1 MLKRLFKEPM
11 VYFCIIGALVY
22 YFYVPDITDKD
33 LTDSVV
39 HLPGRF
45 VDDQKDKFN
54 QQYQRQPS
62 EEELQSI
69 IDQEVNAEI
78 LFREAWRLQL
88 YVGDAVVKKRMIQK
102 MQFLLEEGSA
112 TKNVSEEELE
122 AYFLTHQEAFPSIQ
136 KVDLYHVLFNQSVD
150 AERHLQQLMKN
161 DGSIEGV
168 ASSAKGSVAF
178 PLGNV
183 FTQISEKELAQFFGQ
198 DFSENLGLAKLD
210 QTKLDQWQG
219 PVKSRYGFHVVK
231 VSNLSKAKEIS
242 FSDVR
247 ESIRKRLIETNRTES
262 RRDAVEAIKLR
273 YQVKVTD

>member
-11 VYFCIIGALVY
+11 VYFCIVGALVY
-22 YFYVPDITDKD
+22 YFYTPDITDKD

-39 HLPGRF
+39 QLPGHF
-45 VDDQKDKFN
+45 VDAQNDKFV

-112 TKNVSEEELE
+112 TQEVSEEELK
-122 AYFLTHQEAFPSIQ
+122 AYFLTRQETFSNSH
-136 KVDLYHVLFNQSVD
+136 KVDLYHVLFNQSQD
-150 AERHLQQLMKN
+150 AERHLEQLMKAGN
-161 DGSIEGV
+161 AVS
-168 ASSAKGSVAF
+168 SSAKGSVAF

-183 FTQISEKELAQFFGQ
+183 FTQISEKEVAQYFGK
-198 DFSENLGLAKLD
+198 DFYESLGLSKFDLAKLD
-210 QTKLDQWQG
+210 QWLG
-219 PVKSRYGFHVVK
+219 PVQSRYGFHVVK
-231 VSNLSKAKEIS
+231 LSNLSKANDVR

-247 ESIRKRLIETNRTES
+247 ESIRNKLIESTRVAS
-262 RRDAVEAIKLR
+262 RREAVESIRTR
-273 YQVKVTD
+273 YKVQITD